1 MTLSATLSSAP
12 DRASGARPARAFLL
26 ALGVALASG
35 VALAA
40 WSATAAEAP
49 PAPVA
54 GFMLPRG
61 PLLDR
66 LLDEAQASPT
76 QRAQAHQIF
85 EAADKVLRQDRGAER
100 SDREQLA
107 QLFERTSVDSAAVE
121 AVRSRIEQRH
131 DLESRRTTQALLDVS
146 MVLNPG
152 QRQVIAARLAGGAH
166 PFGGFRP
173 PQAAPAAF

>member
-1 MTLSATLSSAP
+1 MTLVPSPLPTS
-12 DRASGARPARAFLL
+12 DRVPSARPVRMFVL

-40 WSATAAEAP
+40 WSATGDLP
-49 PAPVA
+49 PPRA

-66 LLDEAQASPT
+66 LLDQAQASPT

-85 EAADKVLRQDRGAER
+85 DAADVDLRQNRGVERADRA
-100 SDREQLA
+100 QMA
-107 QLFERTSVDSAAVE
+107 QLFAQPSVDAAAVE

-131 DLESRRTTQALLDVS
+131 DLESRRAAQALIDVS
-146 MVLNPG
+146 LVLTAQ
-152 QRQVIAARLAGGAH
+152 QRQAIASQLADGPR
-166 PFGGFRP
+166 PFAALHHSP
-173 PQAAPAAF
+173 AAPAAN

>member
-1 MTLSATLSSAP
+1 MTLPATLSLP
-12 DRASGARPARAFLL
+12 TDRASAARPARAFLL

-35 VALAA
+35 AALAA
-40 WSATAAEAP
+40 WSATVSEAP
-49 PAPVA
+49 PAPGP

-85 EAADKVLRQDRGAER
+85 EAADNVLRQDHGAER
-100 SDREQLA
+100 ADREQLVR
-107 QLFERTSVDSAAVE
+107 LFERTSVDSAAVE
-121 AVRSRIEQRH
+121 ALRSRIEQRH
-131 DLESRRTTQALLDVS
+131 DLDSRRTTQALLDVS

-152 QRQVIAARLAGGAH
+152 QRQVIAARLAGGPH

-173 PQAAPAAF
+173 FQAASSAF